1 MENVNIRLTSE
12 EALLL
17 HIELRQLVYH
27 ILYEFAEPAEH
38 NSDDYAD
45 RVISLGAIIAKIEE
59 ARRKEGKKWLKQEVS
74 E

>member
-17 HIELRQLVYH
+17 HIELRQLVSN
-27 ILYEFAEPAEH
+27 ILYEFSEPTEH
-38 NSDDYAD
+38 DSDYYAD

-59 ARRKEGKKWLKQEVS
+59 ARRKRAKNG
-74 E
+74 